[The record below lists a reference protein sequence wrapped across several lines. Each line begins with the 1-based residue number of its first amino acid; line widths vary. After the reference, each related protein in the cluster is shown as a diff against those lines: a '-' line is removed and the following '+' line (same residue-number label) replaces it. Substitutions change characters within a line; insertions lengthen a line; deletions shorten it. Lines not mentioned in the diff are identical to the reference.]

1 MEKKRSF
8 ALVPWGVVAGSAVLL
23 GGSLLSW
30 RMAAHSEVS
39 KAEIPVP
46 KPETLGIVL
55 PPESA
60 KAVVASP
67 PVLEDQKKPVKVR
80 RLRSSSSEELM
91 EQGLVPSAEEAQRMK
106 KKGVVA
112 Y

>member
-1 MEKKRSF
+1 MKTEHGSTKVS
-8 ALVPWGVVAGSAVLL
+8 WGVIAGIALLL

-39 KAEIPVP
+39 KAEIHVP

-80 RLRSSSSEELM
+80 RLRNSSSEKLM
-91 EQGLVPSAEEAQRMK
+91 EQGLVPSPEEAQRMK